1 MGVTGCKL
9 RPNRVEGKGSRG
21 LKIFLP
27 YAREVYAGLGS
38 GVRPA
43 SILSASAS
51 KKSQVP
57 LFSSTVTENGNNY
70 QTLNILSVRGV

>member
-9 RPNRVEGKGSRG
+9 RPNRVEGKGRRG
-21 LKIFLP
+21 LKNFLP

-43 SILSASAS
+43 SI
-51 KKSQVP
+51 
-57 LFSSTVTENGNNY
+57 
-70 QTLNILSVRGV
+70 